1 MKTLIELYDRR
12 PIENV
17 LSTEVFRPE
26 TTVYLY
32 PRDQMKPDK
41 AKQQLRRYFQSKGI
55 ASKLRFV
62 EIDIYNVKQMLPQLE
77 KVVQAEPD
85 CALDITGGSDAALFA
100 AGLFCAQHN
109 IPVFTYS
116 RRRNCFFNIQGCSF
130 GHRLPCTIHHSV
142 NDCFLMAGGNVRM
155 GRVDNRRLSS
165 YLPVVDSFFRLY
177 LRQKGSWKQAVHYIQ
192 QVSQLPKDAK
202 ITLHVDAPTTVKS
215 VQGGRLQMPREV
227 IEALAE
233 LGFLQNLDLSR
244 KGSVS
249 FDFRDEQIRT
259 WLRDIGSVLEL
270 YVYKACL
277 ELDIF
282 NDVKTS
288 VVVEWDDGEQTRN
301 RVKNELDVVAMRG
314 IVPLFISCKTGSIET
329 QALNELAI
337 LRDRFGGDGSR
348 AAVVSAQRCQSVTR
362 HRATELGITVIDIED
377 LRKGR
382 LSAILSSVMSLPN
395 ISLQENNAAKR
406 KQHS

>member
-1 MKTLIELYDRR
+1 MKTLIELYDSR

-17 LSTEVFRPE
+17 LSTEVFCPE
-26 TTVYLY
+26 RTIYLY
-32 PRDQMKPDK
+32 PRYLKNAKK
-41 AKQQLRRYFQSKGI
+41 AKQQLQRYFKSRGVDTHLQFI
-55 ASKLRFV
+55 
-62 EIDIYNVKQMLPQLE
+62 EIDIYDVKQMLPELQ
-77 KVVQAEPD
+77 KAVQAYPD

-100 AGLFCAQHN
+100 AGLFCAKHD

-116 RRRNCFFNIQGCSF
+116 RKRNCFFNIQGCSF
-130 GHRLPCTIHHSV
+130 GDQFPCTLQHAV
-142 NDCFLMAGGNVRM
+142 DDCFLMAGGNVRM
-155 GRVDNRRLSS
+155 GRVDNSRLSH
-165 YLPVVDSFFRLY
+165 YLPVVDNFFRIY
-177 LRQKGSWKQAVHYIQ
+177 LKHKSTWKQTVHYIQ
-192 QVSQLPKDAK
+192 QASQLPKDAK

-215 VQGGRLQMPREV
+215 MHGGRLQMPREV
-227 IEALAE
+227 MLDLSE
-233 LGFLQNLDLSR
+233 LGFLKNLNLNR
-244 KGSVS
+244 NGFVS
-249 FDFRDEQIRT
+249 FDFQDEQVRT

-277 ELDIF
+277 DLDLF

-288 VVVEWDDGEQTRN
+288 VVVEWDDDEQARN

-329 QALNELAI
+329 EALNELAV
-337 LRDRFGGDGSR
+337 LRDRFGGDGAR

-382 LSAILSSVMSLPN
+382 LASVLSAVVSVPKTFPQS
-395 ISLQENNAAKR
+395 K
-406 KQHS
+406 